1 MRKINIFLTTLCL
14 IGIIVGGA
22 SCKKSTPKTKTE
34 LISQTWKV
42 QKAEENG
49 TVVFEIGGAQ
59 TVNYTPLRLSFSST
73 GFTWIDSQNN
83 SSSGTWVFASNDTA
97 INFTVPNNASFSPA
111 SVTVSDLTEDI
122 LNIKYTT
129 TNAKGQTTSVTL
141 YLVPAG

>member
-14 IGIIVGGA
+14 ISIIVGGA

-49 TVVFEIGGAQ
+49 TTVFEIGGTQ
-59 TVNYTPLRLSFSST
+59 TANYTPLRLSFNST

-83 SSSGTWVFASNDTA
+83 SSSGTWEFTSNDEA
-97 INFTVPNNASFSPA
+97 IKFLVPNNASFSPA
-111 SVTVSDLTEDI
+111 TVTISDLSEDR
-122 LNIKYTT
+122 LTIKYTT
-129 TNAKGQTTSVTL
+129 SNTKGQTTNVTL